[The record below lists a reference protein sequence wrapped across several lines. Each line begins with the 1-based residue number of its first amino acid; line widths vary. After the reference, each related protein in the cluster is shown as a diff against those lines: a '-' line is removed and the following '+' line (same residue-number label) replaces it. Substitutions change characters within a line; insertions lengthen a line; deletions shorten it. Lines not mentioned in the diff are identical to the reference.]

1 MGTGCSATS
10 LRRDP
15 EEVAV
20 TGAGGMGVRCKVD
33 FLVVT
38 EEQAAGVVTTVE
50 CVSLLGTI
58 RALNPTGSW
67 V

>member
-1 MGTGCSATS
+1 
-10 LRRDP
+10 
-15 EEVAV
+15 
-20 TGAGGMGVRCKVD
+20 MGVRCKVD